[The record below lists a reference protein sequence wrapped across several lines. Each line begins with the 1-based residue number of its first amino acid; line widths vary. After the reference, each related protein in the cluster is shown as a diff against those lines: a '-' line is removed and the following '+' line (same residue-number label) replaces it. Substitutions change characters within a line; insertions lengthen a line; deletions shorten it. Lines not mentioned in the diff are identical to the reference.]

1 MFPYHSAQQY
11 IDVLIEQGYKVAI
24 AEQMEDP
31 KEAKGVV
38 KREVVQVITPGT
50 VVDST
55 KPDGENNF
63 LVALDRS
70 GNEYGLAYM
79 DLVTG
84 EFQVTTL
91 NDFAWFC
98 GEIRNLRAREVV
110 LGYELPEQEERV
122 CEPDESLVVTCR
134 DGARRCSTLR
144 GSVE

>member
-1 MFPYHSAQQY
+1 
-11 IDVLIEQGYKVAI
+11 
-24 AEQMEDP
+24 MEDP

-55 KPDGENNF
+55 KPDSENNF

-84 EFQVTTL
+84 EFQVTTSMTL
-91 NDFAWFC
+91 AWFVEKSAIYVRVRWSWVMPC
-98 GEIRNLRAREVV
+98 QNRKSVCLLAR
-110 LGYELPEQEERV
+110 
-122 CEPDESLVVTCR
+122 
-134 DGARRCSTLR
+134 
-144 GSVE
+144 